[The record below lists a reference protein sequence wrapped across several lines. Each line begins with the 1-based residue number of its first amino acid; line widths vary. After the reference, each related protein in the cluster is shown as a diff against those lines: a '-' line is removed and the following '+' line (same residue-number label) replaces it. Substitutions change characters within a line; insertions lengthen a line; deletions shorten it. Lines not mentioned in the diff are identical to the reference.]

1 MSQKDCNIKT
11 SKYKEQNKKA
21 SKRSFKHID
30 QIQRGQIHALLQEG
44 KSVAYIAK
52 ALCRSRTTIYNELK
66 RGATIQIKNKKKV
79 EVYLPDKAQIVYEE
93 NRKKSRKALKI
104 HKCSKEFIEY
114 LVESIKQE
122 KWSVDETISRAK
134 KQRMFE
140 IIPSYKTIYNYIE
153 KGILQIKNIDLALK
167 VKRKARNKKG
177 IKNKKIYGTSISQ
190 RPQYIEQR
198 QEFGHWEGDTVQGKK
213 KKGEVII
220 SLVER
225 KTRYSIFV
233 KVKGKDNESIKQ
245 GLREILK
252 EYEEKKGEVF
262 KSITLDNGSEFSD
275 MKEFDKQTSIYYAH
289 PYSAFERGTNE
300 RHNGLLRMFIP
311 KGKDIS
317 KYSKSNIEEY
327 TDKINAKPRKILEYN
342 TPEELFDKELDRI
355 YKTK

>member
-1 MSQKDCNIKT
+1 L
-11 SKYKEQNKKA
+11 
-21 SKRSFKHID
+21 
-30 QIQRGQIHALLQEG
+30 G
-44 KSVAYIAK
+44 
-52 ALCRSRTTIYNELK
+52 RSRTTIYNELK

-79 EVYLPDKAQIVYEE
+79 EVYLPDKAQIVYEQ

-104 HKCSKEFIEY
+104 HKCSKEFLEY

-153 KGILQIKNIDLALK
+153 KRILQIKNIDLALK
-167 VKRKARNKKG
+167 VKRKARNKIGK
-177 IKNKKIYGTSISQ
+177 KNKKIYGTSISQ

-233 KVKGKDNESIKQ
+233 KVKSKDNESIKQ

-252 EYEEKKGEVF
+252 EYEE
-262 KSITLDNGSEFSD
+262 
-275 MKEFDKQTSIYYAH
+275 TSIYYAH

-300 RHNGLLRMFIP
+300 RHNGLLRMFIT

-327 TDKINAKPRKILEYN
+327 TDKINAKPRKILGYN

>member
-1 MSQKDCNIKT
+1 MLKYSSQAYIKGEHKISQKDCNIKT

-30 QIQRGQIHALLQEG
+30 QIQRGQIRALLQEG

-52 ALCRSRTTIYNELK
+52 VLGRSRTTIYNELK

-79 EVYLPDKAQIVYEE
+79 EVYLPDKAQIVYEQ
-93 NRKKSRKALKI
+93 NRKKSKKALKI

-153 KGILQIKNIDLALK
+153 KRILQIKNIDLALK
-167 VKRKARNKKG
+167 VKRKARNKIG

-252 EYEEKKGEVF
+252 EYEE
-262 KSITLDNGSEFSD
+262 
-275 MKEFDKQTSIYYAH
+275 TSIYYAH

-327 TDKINAKPRKILEYN
+327 TDKINAKPRKILGYN

>member
-1 MSQKDCNIKT
+1 MNSVLKYSSQAYIKGEHKISQKDCNIKT

-30 QIQRGQIHALLQEG
+30 QIQRGQIRALLQEG

-52 ALCRSRTTIYNELK
+52 VLGRSRTTIYNELK

-79 EVYLPDKAQIVYEE
+79 EVYLPDKAQIVYEQ
-93 NRKKSRKALKI
+93 NRKKSKKALKI

-153 KGILQIKNIDLALK
+153 KRILQIKNIDLALK
-167 VKRKARNKKG
+167 VKRKARNKIG

-252 EYEEKKGEVF
+252 EYEE
-262 KSITLDNGSEFSD
+262 
-275 MKEFDKQTSIYYAH
+275 TSIYYAH

-327 TDKINAKPRKILEYN
+327 TDKINAKPRKILGYN

>member
-30 QIQRGQIHALLQEG
+30 QIQRGQIRTLLQEG

-52 ALCRSRTTIYNELK
+52 VLGRSRTTIYNELK

-79 EVYLPDKAQIVYEE
+79 EVYLPDKAQIVYEQ

-153 KGILQIKNIDLALK
+153 KRILQIKNIDLALK
-167 VKRKARNKKG
+167 VKRKARNKIG

-198 QEFGHWEGDTVQGKK
+198 QEFGHWEGDIVQGKK

-252 EYEEKKGEVF
+252 EYEE
-262 KSITLDNGSEFSD
+262 
-275 MKEFDKQTSIYYAH
+275 TSIYYAH

-327 TDKINAKPRKILEYN
+327 TNKINAKPRKILGYN

>member
-1 MSQKDCNIKT
+1 VLKYSSQAYIKGEHKISQKDCNIKT

-30 QIQRGQIHALLQEG
+30 QIQRGQIRALLQEG

-52 ALCRSRTTIYNELK
+52 VLGRSRTTIYNELK

-79 EVYLPDKAQIVYEE
+79 EVYLPDKAQIVYEQ
-93 NRKKSRKALKI
+93 NRKKSKKALKI

-153 KGILQIKNIDLALK
+153 KRILQIKNIDLALK
-167 VKRKARNKKG
+167 VKRKARNKIG

-252 EYEEKKGEVF
+252 EYEE
-262 KSITLDNGSEFSD
+262 
-275 MKEFDKQTSIYYAH
+275 TSIYYAH

-327 TDKINAKPRKILEYN
+327 TDKINAKPRKILGYN

>member
-21 SKRSFKHID
+21 RKRSFKHID
-30 QIQRGQIHALLQEG
+30 QIQRGQISALLQEG

-52 ALCRSRTTIYNELK
+52 VLGRSRTTIYNELK

-79 EVYLPDKAQIVYEE
+79 EVYLPDKAQIVYEQ

-134 KQRMFE
+134 KQKMFE
-140 IIPSYKTIYNYIE
+140 VIPSYKTIYNYIE

-167 VKRKARNKKG
+167 VKRKARNKIGK
-177 IKNKKIYGTSISQ
+177 KNKKIYGTSISQ

-233 KVKGKDNESIKQ
+233 KVKAKDNESIKQ
-245 GLREILK
+245 GLRKILK

-275 MKEFDKQTSIYYAH
+275 MKEFDKET
-289 PYSAFERGTNE
+289 GV
-300 RHNGLLRMFIP
+300 
-311 KGKDIS
+311 
-317 KYSKSNIEEY
+317 
-327 TDKINAKPRKILEYN
+327 
-342 TPEELFDKELDRI
+342 
-355 YKTK
+355 

>member
-11 SKYKEQNKKA
+11 SKYKEKNKKA
-21 SKRSFKHID
+21 NKRSFKHID

-52 ALCRSRTTIYNELK
+52 VLGRSRTTIYNELK

-79 EVYLPDKAQIVYEE
+79 EVYLPDKAQIVYEQ
-93 NRKKSRKALKI
+93 NRKKSKKALKI

-190 RPQYIEQR
+190 RPQYTEQR

-252 EYEEKKGEVF
+252 EYEE
-262 KSITLDNGSEFSD
+262 
-275 MKEFDKQTSIYYAH
+275 TSIYYAH

-327 TDKINAKPRKILEYN
+327 TDKINAKPRKILGYN